1 MSAAIHDITIEQ
13 GATFTR
19 QITMRQSNGS
29 PMDLTGY
36 IGRAMVRKTYG
47 ATSPSATFTV
57 TFDTDRTTGV
67 VTLTLS
73 ATQTAAIPAGESVDG
88 LDSQYVWDFE
98 LEDAT
103 GVVMRVLK
111 GACYIDP
118 EATK

>member
-19 QITMRQSNGS
+19 QITMEQSNGD

-36 IGRAMVRKTYG
+36 LGRAMVRKQYSS
-47 ATSPSATFTV
+47 TSAAATFTV
-57 TFDTDRTTGV
+57 TFADDRTTGI

-73 ATQTAAIPAGESVDG
+73 SAQTAAITTGESID
-88 LDSQYVWDFE
+88 DPDAQYVWDFE
-98 LEDAT
+98 LEDVS

-111 GACYIDP
+111 GVCYVDP

>member
-47 ATSPSATFTV
+47 ATAPSATFTV
-57 TFDTDRTTGV
+57 DFDADRATGII
-67 VTLTLS
+67 TLTLS
-73 ATQTAAIPAGESVDG
+73 AEQTAAIPAGESVDET
-88 LDSQYVWDFE
+88 DSQYVWDFE
-98 LEDAT
+98 LEDVS

-111 GACYIDP
+111 GACYVDP